1 MPLPHTKVLLVELA
15 ATVVGAPL
23 ELCHHWIDRR
33 DSWWEY
39 LLRSREAAAPDIEDK
54 EFLEEV
60 ATADGNVWI
69 G

>member
-1 MPLPHTKVLLVELA
+1 
-15 ATVVGAPL
+15 
-23 ELCHHWIDRR
+23 LCHHRIDRR
-33 DSWWEY
+33 DSWWEH